1 MRLRYLLIITLLLA
15 FCGALRSQ
23 TAVIMPENGVLER
36 QFCMNEAY
44 VLRSYSMDSSQLGV
58 EKNGAVRLIC
68 TSGTPITAVLTADL
82 CDASTKLYVYDGV
95 DTSGVLLATIDATNS
110 MWSPFTYTARSGS
123 LYVNYVSAGTDSCFE
138 DYYATVSSGPYE
150 IAASDV
156 KGVSAVLNWLDQT
169 TTRQWTIRY
178 GHNRNNPD
186 KLVHARTHPYT
197 LRGLEELSDYYI
209 YILPSDTTPL
219 SSSCGPIH
227 IRTRCHYEQQG
238 CINYTNIRGDCRV
251 ECSYGAYGSPT
262 QHYNTLDY
270 GENSDR
276 SRHTVCHTRQ
286 IDPRATRR
294 NDTLWTIPEG
304 EVASVRLGNPVREGQ
319 SERITYY
326 YYVDVRYYD
335 LLIMKYAVVLENPN
349 HGISAQPRFDFEI
362 TDENGNAINPSCNSA
377 TFIPNYYGTGS
388 WKTGN
393 GGAKWQDWTTIGLDL
408 TPLNGRI
415 IKVTLTSK
423 DCVYAGHWGYAYFV
437 LKCANRNISSLHC
450 GADVAN
456 TFHAPEGF
464 SYEWF
469 NVEDPATILS
479 RADTLYVNRIGT
491 FGCKMAFHGQDPNAT
506 CEFTSTA
513 VAGPRYPVA
522 MFDTVCSDTVGCYF
536 RFNMTNNSRIA
547 EDEEHLYLTE
557 FPCESY
563 EWIVDDSIRFYT
575 TDLTYDFLY
584 GDHKVQ
590 LVAKLS
596 GGLCSDT
603 QTVNIHRG
611 PICFIYDTVLYTP
624 CDSGWARLFDTVMYS
639 DGMWTRDSADHI
651 HTLIFRTR
659 YTTYETYPDTVTE
672 NELPEFSFNEA
683 SFVKDVDTLF
693 TLVNVAGCDSFLTY
707 KLFVCWNFDTTIDR
721 IECDDKLPMRWF
733 DGLFYEADTQQF
745 QYLRYCRGDS
755 SVTLGLVV
763 NPTYLNDFYDTICD
777 NEYSIMSEHAYHTTG
792 VHSLY
797 FRTIEDCDSVER
809 LFLEVRPT
817 YNTLDKRVICSYD
830 SVFWLDSI
838 VYRVTTHTPY
848 ITVRS
853 IDDCD
858 SNVHLDLVVQ
868 APVEAVIGCYPN
880 SASYSQP
887 EITLFDQSLRSVT
900 RVWHLPDDVVTG
912 LSNPSF
918 IYPVVQ
924 DSVDVMMIAIDTLG
938 CVDTAHRI
946 IHMERASVWVP
957 NVITA
962 ELPTNNVFFVR
973 GLDINEFEI
982 YIYNRMGHI
991 VYQSKDVNEVWDGTY
1006 HGSKCPQAAYT
1017 YVINYTSV
1025 YNPKSWLK
1033 KVGTVVLLR

>member
-1 MRLRYLLIITLLLA
+1 
-15 FCGALRSQ
+15 
-23 TAVIMPENGVLER
+23 MPETGVIER
-36 QFCMNEAY
+36 SFCMSEAY
-44 VLRSYSMDSSQLGV
+44 VLRALTMDSSRLGTHV
-58 EKNGAVRLIC
+58 DAAVRLVSNENI
-68 TSGTPITAVLTADL
+68 PIHATVTADL
-82 CDASTKLYVYDGV
+82 CDATSSIYVYDGV
-95 DTSGVLLATIDATNS
+95 DINGTLLATINSGNS
-110 MWSPFTYTARSGS
+110 MWSPFSYTAQSGS
-123 LYVNYVSAGTDSCFE
+123 IYIRYVTEGTDSCFE
-138 DYYATVSSGPYE
+138 DFHASISSGPYE
-150 IAASDV
+150 ISASDV
-156 KGVSAVLNWLDQT
+156 KGVSAVIDWLDQMPP
-169 TTRQWTIRY
+169 RQWTILY
-178 GHNRNNPD
+178 GTNKNNLD
-186 KLVHARTHPYT
+186 KVVHARSHPYT
-197 LRGLEELSDYYI
+197 LRGLEELTDYYI
-209 YILPSDTTPL
+209 RVLPSDTTEY
-219 SSSCGPIH
+219 SNSCAPAH

-238 CINYTNIRGDCRV
+238 CINYTNIKNDCRV

-262 QHYNTLDY
+262 QHYGTLDY

-286 IDPRATRR
+286 IDPRATTNR
-294 NDTLWTIPEG
+294 DTLWTIPEC

-319 SERITYY
+319 SERINYY
-326 YYVDVRYYD
+326 YYVDTRYYD
-335 LLIMKYAVVLENPN
+335 LLIMKYAVVLENPS

-362 TDENGNAINPSCNSA
+362 TDEQGTAINPSCNSA

-388 WKTGN
+388 WKN
-393 GGAKWQDWTTIGLDL
+393 GKSGAKWQDWTTIGLDL

-423 DCVYAGHWGYAYFV
+423 DCVYAGHWGYAYFI

-450 GADVAN
+450 GADIAN

-469 NVEDPATILS
+469 NTDNPSTILS
-479 RADTLYVNRIGT
+479 RADTLYVDRIGT
-491 FGCKMAFHGQDPNAT
+491 YACRMAFHGQDASAT

-522 MFDTVCSDTVGCYF
+522 IFDTVCTDTIGCYF
-536 RFNMTNNSRIA
+536 RFSMTNNSRIA
-547 EDEEHLYLTE
+547 EDEGHNFMTE

-575 TDLTYDFLY
+575 TDLTYDFLF
-584 GDHKVQ
+584 GHHKVQ

-603 QTVNIHRG
+603 LTVPIYRG
-611 PICFIYDTVLYTP
+611 PICFIYDTILYTP
-624 CDSGWARLFDTVMYS
+624 CDSGSASLFDTVMYN

-651 HTLIFRTR
+651 HTLIYRTR
-659 YTTYETYPDTVTE
+659 YSTTEIYPDTVTE
-672 NELPEFSFNEA
+672 NDLPSFRFNDA
-683 SFVKDVDTLF
+683 SFTKSTDTLF
-693 TLVNVAGCDSFLTY
+693 MLKNVVDCDSFLTY
-707 KLFVCWNFDTTIDR
+707 KLLVCWNFDTLLER
-721 IECDDKLPMRWF
+721 IECDNVLPLRWE
-733 DGLFYEADTQQF
+733 DGYFEQADTQMF

-755 SVTLGLVV
+755 NVILSLGI

-777 NEYSIMSEHAYHTTG
+777 NEYSIMSDHAYHTAG
-792 VHSLY
+792 VHSLF

-817 YNTLDKRVICSYD
+817 YHTLDNRVICSYD
-830 SVFWLDSI
+830 SVLWLDSV
-838 VYRVTTHTPY
+838 VYRVNTHTPF

-853 IDDCD
+853 IDNCD

-880 SASYSQP
+880 SASYSHP
-887 EITLFDQSLRSVT
+887 EVTLYDYSHRSDS
-900 RVWHLPDDVVTG
+900 RVWYLPDGTVTG
-912 LSNPSF
+912 MSAPSF
-918 IYPVVQ
+918 IYPVGQ

-938 CVDTAHRI
+938 CVDTAHRVI
-946 IHMERASVWVP
+946 YMERASVWVP

-973 GLDINEFEI
+973 GLDILDFEI
-982 YIYNRMGHI
+982 YIYNRMGHL
-991 VYQSKDVNEVWDGTY
+991 VFHSKDVNEAWDGTY

-1033 KVGTVVLLR
+1033 KVGTVLLLR